1 MISNKKEQ
9 VKKLDLIR
17 NIMRKT
23 DFIFSLVRSLSPKLR
38 KKKHEV
44 IIEHPSP
51 HPRCYSHTF
60 SSEKGGNVQIYIT
73 IVLGKL
79 VNKTA

>member
-23 DFIFSLVRSLSPKLR
+23 DFIFSLVRILSPKL

-60 SSEKGGNVQIYIT
+60 SSEKGGNVQIYT
-73 IVLGKL
+73 TVVLGKF
-79 VNKTA
+79 VNKIA

>member
-9 VKKLDLIR
+9 VKKVDLIR

-23 DFIFSLVRSLSPKLR
+23 DIFSLVRSLSPKL

-73 IVLGKL
+73 VVLGKL

>member
-23 DFIFSLVRSLSPKLR
+23 DFIFSLVRSLSPKL

-44 IIEHPSP
+44 IIEHRSP

-60 SSEKGGNVQIYIT
+60 SSEKGGNVQIYT
-73 IVLGKL
+73 IVVLGKF
-79 VNKTA
+79 VNKIA